1 MIRQGGNPSKKRRSK
16 RGEGEEDLR
25 DKILKVSVNKTEID
39 EIQQKADTAGLSR
52 SRFVREV
59 ALGYKVKARDT
70 TITPELIK
78 LNAEIGRVG
87 NNANQIA
94 RQANSGG
101 MYPEL
106 ATKARKVL
114 EDIEKIMEV
123 ISDLIL
129 DR

>member
-1 MIRQGGNPSKKRRSK
+1 M
-16 RGEGEEDLR
+16 
-25 DKILKVSVNKTEID
+25 KVSINKTEID